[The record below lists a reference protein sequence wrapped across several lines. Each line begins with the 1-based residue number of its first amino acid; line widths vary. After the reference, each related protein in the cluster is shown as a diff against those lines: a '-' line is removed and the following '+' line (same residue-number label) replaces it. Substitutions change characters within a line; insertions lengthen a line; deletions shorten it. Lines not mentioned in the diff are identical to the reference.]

1 MRDNVM
7 AGINARSLK
16 EEKQPILGLALIKSP
31 HPTID
36 HDKVQAMCPGSLQAV
51 CGANAQHARS
61 LKRGIAVRQASPTL
75 LTG

>member
-7 AGINARSLK
+7 ARINARSLK

-36 HDKVQAMCPGSLQAV
+36 HDKVHDAGDVSRESSGGVRYECA
-51 CGANAQHARS
+51 ARTVFEPRHRRS
-61 LKRGIAVRQASPTL
+61 SG
-75 LTG
+75 